1 MSIRSEFRLS
11 KKKGVTKP
19 IYHITPFTLLDYPD
33 KAACIIWFAGCN
45 MRCKYCYNIDIVR
58 GKGHFSF
65 EEVLPFID
73 SRKNLLDGVVL
84 SGGECTMHANLIPFI
99 NELKK
104 RNMLVKVDTNGSN
117 PKVLEK
123 LLSAN
128 LVDYVALDFK
138 SLAKNFYHVTQSDLF
153 TKFEKTM
160 NILISSSC
168 SFEVR
173 TTFHSNLLALEELN
187 EMIHYLGNKKYKGVY
202 YIQHFIN
209 HSDTLR
215 HVGNDFVRFRAEDL
229 KSYLDHD
236 VLRN

>member
-1 MSIRSEFRLS
+1 MNIKSEFRLS

-33 KAACIIWFAGCN
+33 KAACIIWFVGCN
-45 MRCKYCYNIDIVR
+45 MRCKFCYNIDIVK

-84 SGGECTMHANLIPFI
+84 SGGECTMHAGLIPFI
-99 NELKK
+99 NEIKK

-153 TKFEKTM
+153 TKFEKSM

-187 EMIHYLGNKKYKGVY
+187 DMILYLGNKKYKGIY
-202 YIQHFIN
+202 YIQHFLN
-209 HSDTLR
+209 HCETLGD
-215 HVGNDFVRFRAEDL
+215 VGNDCRRVLVEDL
-229 KSYLDHD
+229 KSDL
-236 VLRN
+236 VQVVIRN